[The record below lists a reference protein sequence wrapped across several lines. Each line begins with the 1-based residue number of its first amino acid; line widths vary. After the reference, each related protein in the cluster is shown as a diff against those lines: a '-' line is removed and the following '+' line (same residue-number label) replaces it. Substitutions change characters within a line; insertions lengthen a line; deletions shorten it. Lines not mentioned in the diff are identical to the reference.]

1 MSEIPPPPGGGSY
14 TPPPSAPI
22 GGSAGSSDRT
32 LMLVL
37 AYLGIFALIPLFV
50 KKDDREVQWHAKNG
64 LVITVAW
71 IILGILLGVISQM
84 PFMGCAVQA
93 IWCVYPLLILVAS
106 IMGIVKAVNGKRF
119 VIPGLSDFADK
130 F

>member
-1 MSEIPPPPGGGSY
+1 MSEIPPPY

-22 GGSAGSSDRT
+22 GGGVGGSDRT

-50 KKDDREVQWHAKNG
+50 RKDDKEIQWHAKNG

-93 IWCVYPLLILVAS
+93 IWCVYPLVILVVS
-106 IMGIVKAVNGKRF
+106 IMGIVKAVNGQRF

>member
-14 TPPPSAPI
+14 TPPPPAPG
-22 GGSAGSSDRT
+22 GGSAGGDRT
-32 LMLVL
+32 IMLVL
-37 AYLGIFALIPLFV
+37 AYLGVFALIPFFV

-71 IILGILLGVISQM
+71 ILLGIVLTAISYI
-84 PFMGCAVQA
+84 PGMGCAVQT
-93 IWCVYPLLILVAS
+93 IWCVYPLLILVVAVL
-106 IMGIVKAVNGKRF
+106 GIVKAINGQRF

>member
-50 KKDDREVQWHAKNG
+50 RKDDREIQWHAKNG

-93 IWCVYPLLILVAS
+93 VWCVYPLLILVIS
-106 IMGIVKAVNGKRF
+106 IMGIVKALNGKRF